1 MENYGSMLRILISDS
16 YKIVRKGIVEVIKET
31 FRTAHIVEV
40 ADTESLTQRAIT
52 EPWDVI
58 IADIGISSSDIDALK
73 TIKRWRPY
81 LPVVIYSEQSGDH
94 FTIPV
99 MSAGATACLHKG
111 TSIEHLSNAIRNAA
125 SWLN

>member
-1 MENYGSMLRILISDS
+1 MLRILIADN
-16 YKIVRKGIVEVIKET
+16 YKIVRKGIIQVIRET
-31 FRTAHIVEV
+31 FRSAHIAEVE
-40 ADTESLTQRAIT
+40 DTDDLTQRAIT

-58 IADIGISSSDIDALK
+58 IANIDVSASGIDALK

-81 LPVVIYSEQSGDH
+81 LPVLIFSAHSGDH

-99 MSAGATACLHKG
+99 LSAGATACLHKG
-111 TSIEHLSNAIRNAA
+111 STAEDLSKAIKQAT

>member
-1 MENYGSMLRILISDS
+1 MLRILISDN
-16 YKIVRKGIVEVIKET
+16 YKIVRKGIIEVIKET
-31 FRTAHIVEV
+31 FRTAHIAEV
-40 ADTESLTQRAIT
+40 ADTEALTQRAIT

-58 IADIGISSSDIDALK
+58 IADIGLSNADIDALK

-99 MSAGATACLHKG
+99 LSAGATACLHKG
-111 TSIEHLSNAIRNAA
+111 SSVENLSNAIKDAT